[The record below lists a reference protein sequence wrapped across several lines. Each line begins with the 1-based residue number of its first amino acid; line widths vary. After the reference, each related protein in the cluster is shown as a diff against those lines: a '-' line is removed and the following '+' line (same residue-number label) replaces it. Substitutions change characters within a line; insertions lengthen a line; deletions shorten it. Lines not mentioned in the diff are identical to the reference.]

1 MKQILAIAGLA
12 VIFAACNSKYEKAP
26 SGLAYKIIKGSGGE
40 KLKAG
45 QIIKIN
51 GVVRLTP
58 KDSIMFTTYG
68 HLPEYLPIDTSVK
81 KSYDFNEILP
91 MASVGDSIVTVA
103 SVDSLV
109 KKNLAQYSDLLKKGD
124 QIQTSLKILKAFNNE
139 QEKAADQEKEYE
151 ALKKNEIASIA
162 AYLKKKGIKAEKT
175 ANGVFVEVKNAGQGA
190 KAAAGQEVTVNY
202 TGQLLEKGTKFDS
215 NVDTTFGHVQ
225 PFKFVIGSGQTIRA
239 WEEGF
244 QYFGKGGKGTL
255 YVPSLMAYG
264 PPGKPPVIP
273 AYAPL
278 IFEVE
283 VTDMNPAPAAI
294 APQMGQPNPGQQA
307 PGQ

>member
-1 MKQILAIAGLA
+1 
-12 VIFAACNSKYEKAP
+12 
-26 SGLAYKIIKGSGGE
+26 
-40 KLKAG
+40 
-45 QIIKIN
+45 
-51 GVVRLTP
+51 
-58 KDSIMFTTYG
+58 
-68 HLPEYLPIDTSVK
+68 
-81 KSYDFNEILP
+81 